1 MFNLFTLIILLGTI
15 ALLIITCM
23 YNEYQHKKE
32 CDVLYRLIKVHHKV
46 IDQLE
51 EDKDDLKKEIFLLK
65 SKK

>member
-1 MFNLFTLIILLGTI
+1 MFNLFTIIILIATI
-15 ALLIITCM
+15 VILIITCV
-23 YNEYQHKKE
+23 YNNYQHQKE
-32 CDVLYRLIKVHHKV
+32 CKVLYRLIKVHREV